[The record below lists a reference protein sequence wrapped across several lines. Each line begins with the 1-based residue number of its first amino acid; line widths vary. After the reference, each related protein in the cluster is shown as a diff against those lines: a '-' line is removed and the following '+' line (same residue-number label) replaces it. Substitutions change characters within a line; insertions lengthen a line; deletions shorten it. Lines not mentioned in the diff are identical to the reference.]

1 MVCLLLLVHITS
13 LWLLFVVAEGR
24 AGMDLQPADIS
35 HIFFGIPF
43 NSIFPEEKIEIGRRE
58 SSNLVPHAEGRN

>member
-1 MVCLLLLVHITS
+1 MVCFLLLVHVTS

-43 NSIFPEEKIEIGRRE
+43 NSIFPEEKRE
-58 SSNLVPHAEGRN
+58 